1 MAAKRGD
8 LVVSADYFNNRVFW
22 VTGASSGI
30 GRALCLRLS
39 SLGAAVVLSARN
51 ETELEATRALMQN
64 PEKHWCLTID
74 LTCSESIRT
83 ACKALFSRFEQL
95 DVLINNAGVSQ
106 RSLALETKEEVDRMI
121 MEVDYFGTIALTKL
135 VAAKMVSQN
144 NGVIASIASVAGK
157 VGSQYRSG
165 YSAAKH
171 ALIGFMDCLRAEVTS
186 FGVRVLIVC
195 PGWIK
200 TNISYNSLTADMS
213 SYGKLDPEIEKGMP
227 VDEFVTR
234 FLVALESKKE
244 EVVIAKGLA
253 LLGYHGRR
261 LFPNLFHR
269 LSRKIYSKKL

>member
-1 MAAKRGD
+1 M
-8 LVVSADYFNNRVFW
+8 VSTSFCNDKIFW
-22 VTGASSGI
+22 ITGASSGI
-30 GRALCLRLS
+30 GRALCLKLA
-39 SLGAAVVLSARN
+39 SLGATIVLSSRN

-64 PEKHWCLTID
+64 PDRHRCLPMD
-74 LTCSESIRT
+74 LTCSESIKSAFRNF
-83 ACKALFSRFEQL
+83 FSHFDKL

-135 VAAKMVSQN
+135 VAAKMVNQS
-144 NGVIASIASVAGK
+144 NGLIVSIASVAGK

-171 ALIGFMDCLRAEVTS
+171 ALIGFMDCLRAEITS
-186 FGVRVLIVC
+186 YGVRVLVVC

-213 SYGKLDPEIEKGMP
+213 SFGKLDPEIEKGMP
-227 VDEFVTR
+227 VEDFVNR
-234 FLVALESKKE
+234 LLAALQSNKE